1 MRGKNNANIVGHN
14 YKSLKHDYN
23 FSGLTFP
30 TPIDEIKT
38 FEKNNENTS
47 VNVYGLSSKKRNGDE
62 ERNGM
67 SHLVY
72 PLRVVTEEKSDH
84 FDLLLVSNSTG
95 GNHYAYITDFGRLVQ
110 SQMTKNTSKMVF
122 CKRCFLGFNFIRK
135 KYKLSGFEALKEH
148 KKICGENKSFL
159 PIMPEEGTTLQFEAF
174 EKMQE
179 HPFSI
184 YCDFESLL
192 ERVDKKMGDNTRAI
206 QEHKPM
212 SYCFLIKAA
221 DSVPVE
227 LLNRF
232 DISTEP
238 KIYRGNSGS
247 NDVAAR
253 FVKEVC
259 EEALKIEALLKTNV
273 GIVMTDEETAV
284 HAMKTNCDL
293 CKMEFSDENY
303 KVADHNHLSGK
314 YRHTL
319 CNNCNLK
326 LKTPTFVPC
335 FFHGLSNYDAHFLV
349 RELSFSKGRISLIPS
364 TEEKYISFSKY
375 VSNTFTVR
383 FVDTYRF
390 MGTSLATLANNLRAA
405 GKHLFE
411 ETAKVFSAENIDLV
425 TRKGVYPYS
434 FTSNYDV
441 LETTEL
447 PSKKD
452 FYNELTESHISDE
465 DYVHAQTVWKHF
477 NCKNL
482 GEYSDLYLKTD
493 VTILADVFSNFKK
506 LCLKKYRLE
515 PSYYYTSPGLSFDAM
530 LLHTAVKLELISD
543 YEKQIFISRG
553 IRGGMTNSILKYA
566 QANNLKTPNYDAEK
580 PKSEIIYLD
589 VNNLYGWSMSQNLP
603 YAGFR
608 WIDED
613 HETVLKRVREMDE
626 DSDIGLALEVT
637 VTYPEGKHDMHN
649 EMPFLPENR
658 IPPNSKAKK
667 LLSTLET
674 KEHYVVHYLNLQ
686 QAMENGLKVEKV
698 HKVLE
703 FKQSRWLSKYI
714 KLNTEMRQAATNDF
728 EKDFFKLMNNS
739 VFGKCMERV
748 EFRKKME
755 LVCDPKRAAKLIK
768 KHTFNHCVTYKEN
781 LSIFV
786 LDNKIIHFTK
796 PVYAGFCILDIS
808 KTLVYDFH
816 YNYMKKH
823 FKDRI
828 MLMYGDTDSL
838 VYYVLTENFY
848 AEIKEH
854 PELMERFDTS
864 SLPKDHFCY
873 SAARKKVPGLWSDE
887 CGGKAILEFVSLRT
901 KAYGF
906 DVEGTEKSKPRG

>member
-1 MRGKNNANIVGHN
+1 
-14 YKSLKHDYN
+14 
-23 FSGLTFP
+23 
-30 TPIDEIKT
+30 
-38 FEKNNENTS
+38 
-47 VNVYGLSSKKRNGDE
+47 
-62 ERNGM
+62 
-67 SHLVY
+67 
-72 PLRVVTEEKSDH
+72 
-84 FDLLLVSNSTG
+84 
-95 GNHYAYITDFGRLVQ
+95 
-110 SQMTKNTSKMVF
+110 
-122 CKRCFLGFNFIRK
+122 
-135 KYKLSGFEALKEH
+135 
-148 KKICGENKSFL
+148 
-159 PIMPEEGTTLQFEAF
+159 
-174 EKMQE
+174 
-179 HPFSI
+179 
-184 YCDFESLL
+184 
-192 ERVDKKMGDNTRAI
+192 
-206 QEHKPM
+206 
-212 SYCFLIKAA
+212 
-221 DSVPVE
+221 
-227 LLNRF
+227 
-232 DISTEP
+232 
-238 KIYRGNSGS
+238 
-247 NDVAAR
+247 
-253 FVKEVC
+253 
-259 EEALKIEALLKTNV
+259 
-273 GIVMTDEETAV
+273 
-284 HAMKTNCDL
+284 
-293 CKMEFSDENY
+293 
-303 KVADHNHLSGK
+303 
-314 YRHTL
+314 
-319 CNNCNLK
+319 
-326 LKTPTFVPC
+326 
-335 FFHGLSNYDAHFLV
+335 
-349 RELSFSKGRISLIPS
+349 
-364 TEEKYISFSKY
+364 
-375 VSNTFTVR
+375 
-383 FVDTYRF
+383 
-390 MGTSLATLANNLRAA
+390 
-405 GKHLFE
+405 
-411 ETAKVFSAENIDLV
+411 
-425 TRKGVYPYS
+425 
-434 FTSNYDV
+434 
-441 LETTEL
+441 
-447 PSKKD
+447 
-452 FYNELTESHISDE
+452 
-465 DYVHAQTVWKHF
+465 
-477 NCKNL
+477 
-482 GEYSDLYLKTD
+482 
-493 VTILADVFSNFKK
+493 
-506 LCLKKYRLE
+506 
-515 PSYYYTSPGLSFDAM
+515 M

-906 DVEGTEKSKPRG
+906 DVEGTEKIKAKGIRRPTVKYHLTVEDFKHCLFADDEGDIGIIEAKEAAVLCGAEVNKNIHERADNPSLPIIKYHTYTPYRENVSIRSYKHDVYTIKSMKMTLNRLDDKRVILPNRINTSAHGHYRLRKPAADEEAPEK